1 MGEEMLLSIESQFIP
16 VIALLAFGICYA
28 VTVVI
33 FLVAAVLSFRGIAT
47 DLKATSP
54 PRAKRFTTGMPPIIG
69 STAAP

>member
-1 MGEEMLLSIESQFIP
+1 MGEEMLLSIESQSIP

-54 PRAKRFTTGMPPIIG
+54 PRAKWFTTGCPIIA